1 VSQGPRL
8 REVSDMT
15 AVKQIEDTICKYDGP
30 RQMGRPGI
38 QVLRRREFGFEFGY
52 RIHSAQAAN
61 DFR

>member
-1 VSQGPRL
+1 
-8 REVSDMT
+8 MT